1 MNEIFVQIHSYE
13 LIRTSVHTAHTLT
26 LTFTCPPALQSGNI
40 NLNNDHLK
48 QIKAEG
54 ETELTIHTGAM
65 LALHHIEQ
73 KSKNLTTRN
82 SILTLSATNVH

>member
-1 MNEIFVQIHSYE
+1 MTVQLYKATQYHYWRARAVIAIFP
-13 LIRTSVHTAHTLT
+13 L
-26 LTFTCPPALQSGNI
+26 G
-40 NLNNDHLK
+40 
-48 QIKAEG
+48 EG

-73 KSKNLTTRN
+73 KSKNLTIRN